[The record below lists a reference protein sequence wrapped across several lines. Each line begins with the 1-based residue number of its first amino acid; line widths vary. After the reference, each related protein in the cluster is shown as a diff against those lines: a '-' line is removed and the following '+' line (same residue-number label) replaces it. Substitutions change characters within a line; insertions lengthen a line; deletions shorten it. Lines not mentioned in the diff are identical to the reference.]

1 MVKSIKELI
10 EMKEKIN
17 NSKEEIKSIYVQS
30 LDTEFKFKLAT
41 RPEMVNASKMDLE
54 DQDPYL
60 VYSHVV
66 EPNLKD
72 KELQEAYNKNLQPH
86 LIVDKLLEP
95 REVAMLSNAIA
106 GQNQNVNIVKDLKN

>member
-1 MVKSIKELI
+1 MIKSIQELI
-10 EMKEKIN
+10 EMKEQVDKKKN
-17 NSKEEIKSIYVQS
+17 EVKTIYIAS
-30 LDTEFKFKLAT
+30 LDTEVKYKLAT

-60 VYSHVV
+60 VYTHIV

-72 KELQEAYNKNLQPH
+72 KQLQEAFNKGSQPH
-86 LIVDKLLEP
+86 CIVDKLLEP